1 LHQYQ
6 GMNRDIGRLLGTRIH
21 SLRKAAGLSQTQ
33 LAALM
38 GKSVE
43 TISNFERGKTIPSVL
58 TLTDL
63 SDRLGVELKDCF
75 DFQTSP
81 KPLGAAEQMKARLD
95 LLTPGQHQL
104 VNGFVD
110 MLIQQK

>member
-1 LHQYQ
+1 
-6 GMNRDIGRLLGTRIH
+6 MNRDVGRLLGARIH
-21 SLRKAAGLSQTQ
+21 SLRKAAGLSQAQ

-58 TLTDL
+58 TLIDL
-63 SDRLGVELKDCF
+63 SGRLGVELKDCF

-81 KPLGAAEQMKARLD
+81 KPLDHVEQMKARLH
-95 LLTPGQHQL
+95 LLTPEQHQL
-104 VNGFVD
+104 VSGFVD

>member
-1 LHQYQ
+1 
-6 GMNRDIGRLLGTRIH
+6 MNRDIGRLLGARLH

-33 LAALM
+33 LASLM

-63 SDRLGVELKDCF
+63 SERLGVELQDCF
-75 DFQTSP
+75 AFQALP
-81 KPLGAAEQMKARLD
+81 KPPDAIEQMKTRLH
-95 LLTPGQHQL
+95 LLSQDQRKL
-104 VNGFVD
+104 VDGFID
-110 MLIQQK
+110 MLIHNK

>member
-1 LHQYQ
+1 
-6 GMNRDIGRLLGTRIH
+6 MNRDIGRLLGERIH
-21 SLRKAAGLSQTQ
+21 DLRKSAGLSQVQ
-33 LAALM
+33 LASLM

-81 KPLGAAEQMKARLD
+81 KPLATTDQMRVRLR
-95 LLTPGQHQL
+95 LLTQEQHQL
-104 VNGFVD
+104 VSGFVD

>member
-1 LHQYQ
+1 
-6 GMNRDIGRLLGTRIH
+6 MNRDIGRLLGTRIH
-21 SLRKAAGLSQTQ
+21 DLRKAAGLSQVQ
-33 LAALM
+33 LASLM

-63 SDRLGVELKDCF
+63 SDRLGIELKDCF
-75 DFQTSP
+75 DFQTLP
-81 KPLGAAEQMKARLD
+81 KPLDTTEQMKARLH
-95 LLTPGQHQL
+95 LLTPEQHQL